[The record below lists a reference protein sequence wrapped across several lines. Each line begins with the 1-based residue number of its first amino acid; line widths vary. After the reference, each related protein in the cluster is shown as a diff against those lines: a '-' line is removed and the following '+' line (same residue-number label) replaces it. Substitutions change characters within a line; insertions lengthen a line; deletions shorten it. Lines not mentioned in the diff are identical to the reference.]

1 MSLKEAIP
9 ALDTLSTREKLALIE
24 GLWADVSQDD
34 DALPVSPAQQRL
46 LDSRYAEHVAAPA
59 SGTTSWSEAR
69 ERILKRL

>member
-9 ALDTLSTREKLALIE
+9 GLDTFSTREKLALIE

-34 DALPVSPAQQRL
+34 DSLPVTPAQQRL
-46 LDSRYAEHVAAPA
+46 LDARYAEHVANPA
-59 SGTTSWSEAR
+59 AGTTSWSDAR

>member
-24 GLWADVSQDD
+24 GLWANVSQGD
-34 DALPVSPAQQRL
+34 DALPVTPTQQRL
-46 LDSRYAEHVAAPA
+46 LDARYAEHLANPA
-59 SGTTSWSEAR
+59 VGTTNWAEAR